1 MAKAALEAIS
11 ELDLFGPR
19 GSQSSVIHV
28 VHDQV
33 AQCAVSKQRERE
45 REREICQYLQGR
57 GREREGERERERE
70 RERGRGVGVHL

>member
-19 GSQSSVIHV
+19 GSQSSVVHV

-33 AQCAVSKQRERE
+33 AQCAVSEH
-45 REREICQYLQGR
+45 G
-57 GREREGERERERE
+57 EREGERES
-70 RERGRGVGVHL
+70 GCGCTKLPV

>member
-19 GSQSSVIHV
+19 GSQSSVVHV

-33 AQCAVSKQRERE
+33 AQCAVSEH
-45 REREICQYLQGR
+45 G
-57 GREREGERERERE
+57 EREGEREW
-70 RERGRGVGVHL
+70 VWLY